1 MTVIT
6 KINPDWQMLRDE
18 ISEQAR
24 AACRKIETAL
34 SNATEPPPLHL
45 GEALEDAANDYLD
58 LFEEIS
64 ALYIKACRSA

>member
-34 SNATEPPPLHL
+34 SNGTEPPPLYL
-45 GEALEDAANDYLD
+45 GEALEDAANDYLN